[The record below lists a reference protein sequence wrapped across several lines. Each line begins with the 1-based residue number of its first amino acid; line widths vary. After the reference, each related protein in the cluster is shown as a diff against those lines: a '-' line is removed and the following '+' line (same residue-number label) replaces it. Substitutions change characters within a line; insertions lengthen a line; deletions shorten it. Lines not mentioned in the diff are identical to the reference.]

1 MTRYVDEQ
9 STLEPSHRLLL
20 ALRTAWLDQSETLWT
35 SYADRGA
42 VEHPEVVQLA
52 LGLATPDDVAGSL
65 LQFADELV
73 LTSSVTD
80 STWAR
85 LAGGHDVHW
94 LMDAVETVAHQALLC
109 CLANSFGV
117 PTTVMPRSP
126 ERPSSLERE
135 PPLTEPRIEP
145 VDGPDIA
152 VLRTFARHPVMASAR
167 RPRSRFINQVS
178 ALSPHDRETLILRIG
193 WDCQSEYEWSKHVGS
208 VGHARDHGVDPA
220 LVAAGPAAPASR
232 PRRPADAGRGRPAS
246 GVDGRRPHLGRPGR
260 DVRATSGDEAVFT
273 ASSYRS
279 TSMSLNTYGVQHEP
293 DDEGFLTFRCD

>member
-1 MTRYVDEQ
+1 MIDHRSASPEMSGFRVPPLPESEWLDVHRTTLDGLGVDGPVDSFLGSLLHAPEIVEAVVPMTRYVDEQ

-85 LAGGHDVHW
+85 LARGHDVHW

-109 CLANSFGV
+109 CLANSFGG
-117 PTTVMPRSP
+117 PTTVMPKSP
-126 ERPSSLERE
+126 DRPSSLERE
-135 PPLTEPRIEP
+135 PPLRSPGSSQWTAPISP
-145 VDGPDIA
+145 CSGPSLVIPSWRQPDA
-152 VLRTFARHPVMASAR
+152 LGRHSSIR
-167 RPRSRFINQVS
+167 CPRSLPTI
-178 ALSPHDRETLILRIG
+178 
-193 WDCQSEYEWSKHVGS
+193 
-208 VGHARDHGVDPA
+208 
-220 LVAAGPAAPASR
+220 
-232 PRRPADAGRGRPAS
+232 
-246 GVDGRRPHLGRPGR
+246 GRR
-260 DVRATSGDEAVFT
+260 
-273 ASSYRS
+273 
-279 TSMSLNTYGVQHEP
+279 
-293 DDEGFLTFRCD
+293 